1 MQKRLCDYHDGEDM
15 DLVAMLKIV
24 EPRTSQ
30 RGQHYLALT
39 FSDQSGTLR
48 GNLWQATKQ
57 DAATFTPGTLVQ
69 ISGRRTTYHGQA
81 QVTLDNLQVVGPNEG
96 YDLGQFVRS
105 APLPIAK
112 AEEGISK
119 KLFEIANPTWNR
131 IVRYLLSKWH
141 DRFFSYPAG
150 KSNHHAVRAGLA
162 FHTYTML
169 QVAAGLCQTYP
180 QLDKSLLYAGCIL
193 HDMGKVIELSG
204 PVSTQYTKNGNL
216 IGHLVLI
223 DEQIVLAAQHLGLD
237 EQSED
242 LLLLRH
248 MVLSHHGQLDY
259 GSPKRPALLEA
270 EILHRIDD
278 MDAAVYAITAAL
290 QKTDPGH
297 FTNPIPAQDN
307 RRFYRPEHNQTL
319 TRIKRLD

>member
-1 MQKRLCDYHDGEDM
+1 MQKRLCDYHDGEEM
-15 DLVAMLKIV
+15 DLVALLKQV

-30 RGQHYLALT
+30 RGQRYLALI

-57 DAATFTPGTLVQ
+57 DLATFTPGTLVQ
-69 ISGRRTTYHGQA
+69 ITGRRTTYHGQA
-81 QVTLDNLQVVGPNEG
+81 QVTLDNLQVIGANEG
-96 YDLGQFVRS
+96 YDLSQFVHS
-105 APLPIAK
+105 APIPVAK
-112 AEEGISK
+112 LEAGINQ
-119 KLFEIANPTWNR
+119 KLFAIANPTWNR

-141 DRFFSYPAG
+141 DRFFAYPAG

-169 QVAAGLCQTYP
+169 QDAERLCQVYP
-180 QLDKSLLYAGCIL
+180 QLDHSLLYAGCIL

-216 IGHLVLI
+216 VGHLVLI

-237 EQSED
+237 ESSEN

-248 MVLSHHGQLDY
+248 MVLAHHGRLDY
-259 GSPKRPALLEA
+259 GSPKQPALLEA
-270 EILHRIDD
+270 EVLHRIDD
-278 MDAAVYAITAAL
+278 LDATVYAITAAL
-290 QKTDPGH
+290 QKTQPGH
-297 FTNPIPAQDN
+297 FTNPIPAQEN
-307 RRFYRPEHNQTL
+307 RRFYRPQHDQAL
-319 TRIKRLD
+319 GKIKRLD

>member
-1 MQKRLCDYHDGEDM
+1 
-15 DLVAMLKIV
+15 
-24 EPRTSQ
+24 
-30 RGQHYLALT
+30 
-39 FSDQSGTLR
+39 
-48 GNLWQATKQ
+48 
-57 DAATFTPGTLVQ
+57 
-69 ISGRRTTYHGQA
+69 
-81 QVTLDNLQVVGPNEG
+81 
-96 YDLGQFVRS
+96 
-105 APLPIAK
+105 
-112 AEEGISK
+112 
-119 KLFEIANPTWNR
+119 
-131 IVRYLLSKWH
+131 
-141 DRFFSYPAG
+141 
-150 KSNHHAVRAGLA
+150 
-162 FHTYTML
+162 
-169 QVAAGLCQTYP
+169 
-180 QLDKSLLYAGCIL
+180 
-193 HDMGKVIELSG
+193 VIELSG

-319 TRIKRLD
+319 TKIKRLD

>member
-1 MQKRLCDYHDGEDM
+1 MQKRLCNYHDGEEM
-15 DLVAMLKIV
+15 DLVALLKVV

-48 GNLWQATKQ
+48 GNLWQATQQ
-57 DAATFTPGTLVQ
+57 DVATFTPGTLVQ
-69 ISGRRTTYHGQA
+69 LSGRRTTYHGQA

-119 KLFEIANPTWNR
+119 KLFEITNPTWNR

-141 DRFFSYPAG
+141 DRFFTYPAG
-150 KSNHHAVRAGLA
+150 KSNHHAVRVGLA

-169 QVAAGLCQTYP
+169 QVATGLCATYP

-204 PVSTQYTKNGNL
+204 PVSTQYTKQGNL

-278 MDAAVYAITAAL
+278 LDASVYAITAAL

-297 FTNPIPAQDN
+297 FTNPIPAQEN
-307 RRFYRPEHNQTL
+307 RRFYRPKHNQTL
-319 TRIKRLD
+319 TKIKRLD